1 MRAFLLLFFPVGSG
15 FCPRGEVKG
24 LMITVSIVNATS
36 YTAIELLRL
45 LAQHPQF
52 VVTSATAR
60 NAAGQRLEE
69 VFPQLHAIMPP
80 LGRKTLAVDA
90 ALVLTKE
97 PAQTDLAFVC
107 LPHAAAAEMDM
118 HLLES
123 GTLVVDLS
131 ADFRL
136 RDARV
141 YEEWYKHVHP
151 APALLET
158 AVYGL
163 CERYREQIRTTKLV
177 ANPGC
182 HASTAILALA
192 PALAAGLVGPDIII
206 DSKTG
211 ISGGG
216 RTPSPQ
222 FHYSEA
228 NEDASA
234 YSVAGHRH
242 LPEITQELEAAAVA
256 GGHPVVGGLRITF
269 IPHLLPMTR
278 GILSTSYANVQQNIT
293 VEGLRAIYQ
302 DYYAAEPFVHVV
314 DQPPHTKWAYGSNHC
329 FIYPTLDPRTNR
341 LVVIA
346 CLDNLVKGA
355 SGQAIQNAN
364 LLFGLEE
371 TTGLEQLGVHP

>member
-1 MRAFLLLFFPVGSG
+1 
-15 FCPRGEVKG
+15 
-24 LMITVSIVNATS
+24 MITVSIVNATS

-45 LAQHPQF
+45 LTQHPQF
-52 VVTSATAR
+52 VVTSVTAR

-69 VFPQLHAIMPP
+69 IFPQLSAIMS
-80 LGRKTLAVDA
+80 LGRGKTPVVDPS
-90 ALVLTKE
+90 LVLARE
-97 PAQTDLAFVC
+97 PDQTDLAFVC
-107 LPHAAAAEMDM
+107 LPHAAAAETTVR
-118 HLLES
+118 LLEH
-123 GTLVVDLS
+123 GTRVVDLS

-136 RDARV
+136 RDAAV
-141 YEEWYKHVHP
+141 YEEWYQHVHP
-151 APALLET
+151 APMLLET

-163 CERYREQIRTTKLV
+163 CERYREQIRSTTLV

-182 HASTAILALA
+182 HASTAILALL
-192 PALAAGLVGPDIII
+192 PAVSSGLIGPDVIV

-216 RTPSPQ
+216 RSPSLK

-234 YSVAGHRH
+234 YSVSGHRH
-242 LPEITQELEAAAVA
+242 LPEITQELAAAAVA
-256 GGHPVVGGLRITF
+256 GRHPVSGGLRITF

-278 GILSTSYANVQQNIT
+278 GILATCYANVQRDISI
-293 VEGLRAIYQ
+293 EELRAIYQ
-302 DYYAAEPFVHVV
+302 DYYKSEPFVHVV

-329 FIYPTLDPRTNR
+329 FIYPTLDPRTRR
-341 LVVIA
+341 LVVVA

-364 LLFGLEE
+364 LLFGIEE
-371 TTGLEQLGVHP
+371 TTGLEQLGIHP

>member
-1 MRAFLLLFFPVGSG
+1 
-15 FCPRGEVKG
+15 
-24 LMITVSIVNATS
+24 MITVSIVNATS

-45 LAQHPQF
+45 LALHPQF

-69 VFPQLHAIMPP
+69 VFPQLRAVMPP
-80 LGRKTLAVDA
+80 PLRRETLAVDPT
-90 ALVLTKE
+90 LVLTKE
-97 PAQTDLAFVC
+97 PTQTDLAFVC
-107 LPHAAAAEMDM
+107 LPHAAAAEMDVR
-118 HLLES
+118 LLEI
-123 GTLVVDLS
+123 GTRVVDLS

-136 RDARV
+136 RDVSV

-163 CERYREQIRTTKLV
+163 CERYREQIRTANLV

-182 HASTAILALA
+182 HASTAIFALA
-192 PALAAGLVGPDIII
+192 PAVAAGLISPDIII

-216 RTPSPQ
+216 RSPSQP
-222 FHYSEA
+222 FHYAEA

-234 YSVAGHRH
+234 YSVSGHRH
-242 LPEITQELEAAAVA
+242 LPEITQELEAAATA
-256 GGHPVVGGLRITF
+256 GGHPVAGGLRITF

-278 GILSTSYANVQQNIT
+278 GILSTSYANVQQDIT
-293 VEGLRAIYQ
+293 IEDVRTIYQ
-302 DYYAAEPFVHVV
+302 AYYASEPFVHVV

-329 FIYPTLDPRTNR
+329 FIYPTLDERTNR

-364 LLFGLEE
+364 LLFGLDE